1 MPPLPGLHPLH
12 RGVLTGIVF
21 RVSLQVQEF
30 KVTEARI
37 NEAREQYRPAACR
50 ASLLYFTM
58 NELHAI
64 HPMYQFSLKVPALLG
79 GCSLF
84 VGFIKRELQ
93 SHRIT
98 ESHKV

>member
-1 MPPLPGLHPLH
+1 MTLWPMPPLPGLHPLH
-12 RGVLTGIVF
+12 RGVLTGILF

-79 GCSLF
+79 VAPSLW
-84 VGFIKRELQ
+84 G
-93 SHRIT
+93 S
-98 ESHKV
+98 